1 MLRNRSS
8 SSSSRCT
15 RRESHRRSRVF
26 FVRERKKKSVKER
39 QKEKERETAR
49 PDNMSRQVDD
59 CINGDGEPK
68 VRQLSL
74 VVSEHAVIEGATEI
88 LKVIRPH
95 WCRDNVRFK
104 LFTDGITNKLVGCF
118 HEPKEDDSKADKSEF
133 QDVVLI
139 RVYGNKTD
147 LLIDRRKETENI
159 QLLHR
164 YGYAPAL
171 YATFTNGL
179 AYEYVPGVTLTP
191 STVQLEAVWPLVARR
206 MAQMHKVRPDG
217 PADSYKSALPAKM
230 DQFLRLVP
238 NRFTDPRKD
247 ERVWNVFPSVAA
259 LRDEFEE
266 LYARLLQ
273 TGSPVV
279 FCHNDLLLGN
289 VIYDEARSRV
299 TFIDYEYADPNHQAF
314 DIGNHFTEFA
324 GIDDIDYGRYPG
336 RDFQLRWLREYLEE
350 FNGKSNPVTDADLQ
364 QLYVQVNQ
372 YALASHFLWA
382 VWALIQ
388 AEHSTIDFD
397 FVQFGAAR
405 FLEYRRRKEEF
416 LALAFAN

>member
-1 MLRNRSS
+1 MLERTED
-8 SSSSRCT
+8 CT
-15 RRESHRRSRVF
+15 NG
-26 FVRERKKKSVKER
+26 VRTDV
-39 QKEKERETAR
+39 Q
-49 PDNMSRQVDD
+49 
-59 CINGDGEPK
+59 
-68 VRQLSL
+68 QLSL
-74 VVSEHAVIEGATEI
+74 VVREQAVVEGATEI
-88 LKVIRPH
+88 LKVIRPD
-95 WCRDNVRFK
+95 WQRDNVRFK

-118 HEPKEDDSKADKSEF
+118 KQPDESDDSKGTPEPE
-133 QDVVLI
+133 DVVLI

-171 YATFTNGL
+171 YATFANGL

-191 STVQLEAVWPLVARR
+191 DTCHSDAVWPLVARR
-206 MAQMHKVRPDG
+206 MAQMHKVRPDDPSAG
-217 PADSYKSALPAKM
+217 NEAALPAKL

-238 NRFTDPRKD
+238 NCFSDTVKN
-247 ERVWNVFPSVAA
+247 ERVWQVFPSVAE
-259 LRDEFEE
+259 LRDEFDA
-266 LYARLLQ
+266 LYARLL
-273 TGSPVV
+273 TTDSPVV

-299 TFIDYEYADPNHQAF
+299 TFIDYEYAAPNHQAF

-324 GIDDIDYGRYPG
+324 GIDDIDYGRYPTHQ
-336 RDFQLRWLREYLEE
+336 FQLRWLRVYLEE
-350 FNGKSNPVTDADLQ
+350 YLGESVPVTDSAVQ
-364 QLYVQVNQ
+364 RLYVQVNQ

-382 VWALIQ
+382 IWALIQ

-397 FVQFGAAR
+397 FIQFGAAR

-416 LALAFAN
+416 LALRFTN